1 MGAIVFLHEMMLMK
15 FQCVCPMW
23 IFFSDKIICR
33 NAPALASIDKDFA
46 IVSDEARDKKI
57 KSIIFL
63 IKIIWLI

>member
-1 MGAIVFLHEMMLMK
+1 MSHVD
-15 FQCVCPMW
+15 
-23 IFFSDKIICR
+23 FFSSDKIICR